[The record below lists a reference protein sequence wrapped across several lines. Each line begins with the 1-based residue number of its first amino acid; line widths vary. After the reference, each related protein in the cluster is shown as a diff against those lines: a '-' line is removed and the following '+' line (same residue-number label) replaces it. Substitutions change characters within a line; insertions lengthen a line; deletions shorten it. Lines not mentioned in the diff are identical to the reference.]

1 MSNGPWRVDETYLK
15 VKGRWIYL
23 YRGVDSLGHTID
35 FLLSGKRDAQAA
47 KQFFR
52 QAWAQPHTV
61 NPRTITVDRNAV
73 ASGQPDEHWQATRRW
88 MMRKGQVRNLSGNDI
103 RAWQHSSPDY
113 FKSPLER

>member
-61 NPRTITVDRNAV
+61 NPRTITVDKNAAYPK
-73 ASGQPDEHWQATRRW
+73 ASAEMKKDGELWRRP
-88 MMRKGQVRNLSGNDI
+88 RCDR
-103 RAWQHSSPDY
+103 
-113 FKSPLER
+113 